1 MQPELL
7 ISVQVDWSLELGPIE
22 ERFVIT
28 EGRCEGAVNGRFR
41 SSSVLR
47 DGDAFGELR
56 GAIDTDDGAIIRF
69 RRTGSRI
76 ELFGDERHP
85 AIMGPGFLESTDD
98 GFAVLLQPRALAA

>member
-1 MQPELL
+1 MQHELL
-7 ISVQVDWSLELGPIE
+7 ISVHVDWRLELGPVG

-28 EGRCEGAVNGRFR
+28 EGRCEGAVSGRFR
-41 SSSVLR
+41 SSSIQR

-56 GAIDTDDGAIIRF
+56 GAIDTDDGAILRF
-69 RRTGSRI
+69 RRTGGRI

-85 AIMGPGFLESTDD
+85 AIVGPGFLESTDD